1 MKILLLGSDGFLG
14 KNLKY
19 FFIEKG
25 IECLEFSKKN
35 NNDLKNKIKNS
46 SFIIHLADK
55 IKSNRKSH
63 FDESLE
69 FTKKVISEIKKS
81 NKKKYLIYAS
91 SINSYK
97 KKNLHYNLKRNTE
110 KLLKTTKYFNSII
123 LKLPNIFGIWCKPN
137 YNSFFATCCHN
148 ISANKKV
155 KILSKKKFALVHVS
169 DFCDYI
175 FNIIKTKK
183 IDEKSFERNFINL
196 SPIEIKDILMS
207 FKKKTNLN
215 INKKY
220 NLDKDKIDK
229 IFSTYLYYNQKNN
242 FVENFKKIKDFRGD
256 FAELIKNEE
265 FGQISMLTVNQK
277 KERGNH
283 FHINKIEKFIVVSGK
298 GRLIHQNILN
308 NKVKTFNISE
318 SENKIYSTIPGWSHK
333 IVNRSKKKLIILIWA
348 NEVYNRNKPDTIKW
362 KIK

>member
-19 FFIEKG
+19 FFEEKG
-25 IECLEFSKKN
+25 IQCLEFSKKN
-35 NNDLKNKIKNS
+35 NKDLKNKIKRS

-55 IKSNRKSH
+55 IKSNKRSH

-69 FTKKVISEIKKS
+69 FTKKIISEIKKS

-91 SINSYK
+91 SINTNK
-97 KKNLHYNLKRNTE
+97 KNNLHYNLKRNTE
-110 KLLKTTKYFNSII
+110 KLLKKEKYFVVYI

-148 ISANKKV
+148 ISVNKKI

-183 IDEKSFERNFINL
+183 IDERSFKRNFINL
-196 SPIEIKDILMS
+196 APKDIKDILLS
-207 FKKKTNLN
+207 FKNKTNLN
-215 INKKY
+215 LNKKY

-229 IFSTYLYYNQKNN
+229 IYSTFLYHNRKNN
-242 FVENFKKIKDFRGD
+242 FVENYKKIKDFRGN
-256 FAELIKNEE
+256 FAELIKNEK
-265 FGQISMLTVNQK
+265 FGQISLLTVNPK

-283 FHINKIEKFIVVSGK
+283 FHKNKIEKFIVLSGK
-298 GRLIHQNILN
+298 GRLIHQNVIN
-308 NKVKTFNISE
+308 NKVKAFNISE
-318 SENKIYSTIPGWSHK
+318 SKNKIYSTIPGWSHK
-333 IVNRSKKKLIILIWA
+333 IVNQAKKKLIILIWA
-348 NEVYNRNKPDTIKW
+348 NEVYNIKKPDTIKW

>member
-19 FFIEKG
+19 FFTEKG

-110 KLLKTTKYFNSII
+110 KLLKTTKYFNSIV

-183 IDEKSFERNFINL
+183 IDEKSFKRNFINL
-196 SPIEIKDILMS
+196 SPIDIKDILMS

-215 INKKY
+215 IKKKY

-298 GRLIHQNILN
+298 GRLIHQNIIN

>member
-25 IECLEFSKKN
+25 IECLEFSKKK

-175 FNIIKTKK
+175 FNIIKTRK
-183 IDEKSFERNFINL
+183 IDEKSFKRNFINL
-196 SPIEIKDILMS
+196 SPIDIKDILMS

-242 FVENFKKIKDFRGD
+242 FVENFKKIKDLRGD

-308 NKVKTFNISE
+308 NKFKTFNISE